1 MNVTIEFKKGKLAQT
16 DCFENITPRGL
27 KLKIERM
34 KKKGYRFTV
43 LKCVLCLLLML
54 PLSCYS
60 QSWEKY
66 KKRTEIAVGTLNLAF
81 MAYSTSKQYYLPVQ
95 TQKWLNW
102 CVAVPTI
109 GFTVYTGLDF
119 RRRQIRH
126 EEELRLLEIQKR
138 KQK

>member
-1 MNVTIEFKKGKLAQT
+1 MNVTIQYTRGKEVIT
-16 DCFENITPRGL
+16 DDLENITRRGL
-27 KLKIERM
+27 KLKIDRM
-34 KKKGYRFTV
+34 KRKGFTYKV